1 MLIGSV
7 PRLLF
12 GALISM
18 VCVLVRRWIAGS
30 SFTWFFMRSLR
41 FLWYRFPVS
50 VEFLLGLWAALAAC
64 SCSLVVQYISGILV
78 MNVGSCGSM
87 DDAWF
92 VRRCTPWSY
101 SSPLQCCWPPLS
113 CGVRGSSVE
122 PSVITCRT
130 NMVLIRL
137 ISDSRDSEFALVW
150 PPPLII
156 VGAERIICGRS
167 WKLRSFMC

>member
-1 MLIGSV
+1 MPGEVIHGFLCDHSDSY
-7 PRLLF
+7 
-12 GALISM
+12 ATDSQ
-18 VCVLVRRWIAGS
+18 CHS
-30 SFTWFFMRSLR
+30 SFSVGFVLR
-41 FLWYRFPVS
+41 WQLV
-50 VEFLLGLWAALAAC
+50 LG
-64 SCSLVVQYISGILV
+64 SSLVVQYISGILV

-92 VRRCTPWSY
+92 VRRCAPWSY

-130 NMVLIRL
+130 NMVLIHL

-150 PPPLII
+150 PPPLIL
-156 VGAERIICGRS
+156 VGAEWMLCRRS
-167 WKLRSFMC
+167 WKLRFYVLDPNHQSDVLHFVI